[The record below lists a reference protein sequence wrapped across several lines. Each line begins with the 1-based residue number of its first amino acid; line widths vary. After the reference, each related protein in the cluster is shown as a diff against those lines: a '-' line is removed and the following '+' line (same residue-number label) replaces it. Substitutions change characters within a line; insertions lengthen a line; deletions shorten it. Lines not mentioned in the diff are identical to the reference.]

1 MRIAHDLPVLSDT
14 ERSCL
19 ERYLDLLVETLG
31 EQQLEVFVYG
41 SVARGES
48 WPPGM
53 PICSDLDLLVV
64 TSESVSAEVADALV
78 EATMPLFLESGRQ
91 LGPVFRTAAELARP
105 RTSRGAEFLEQFR
118 RDAIPIYDASRRF
131 RQ

>member
-1 MRIAHDLPVLSDT
+1 MKIAPDLPLLDDT

-31 EQQLEVFVYG
+31 EQLLEVLVYG

-53 PICSDLDLLVV
+53 PIRSDLDLLVV
-64 TSESVSAEVADALV
+64 TTEPVPAQLAETLV
-78 EATMPLFLESGRQ
+78 DATMPLFLESGRQ
-91 LGPVFRTAAELARP
+91 LGPVFRTADELEHHR
-105 RTSRGAEFLEQFR
+105 SDRGAEFLRQLS
-118 RDAIPIYDASRRF
+118 RDAIRIYEA
-131 RQ
+131 